1 MKINKDVRV
10 FDDIALNNKKGYNIN
25 DELRFSIIENKFL
38 EKLDDFDYEN
48 KIDSFKKLW
57 VNKRVYDVHLKKRL
71 EEQVIKNEEDYLLKT
86 FETLANY
93 DLVLFFENLNN
104 GGWDRIHYNKVDKW
118 AVIITEN
125 GDILTSYSIYKNIKR
140 VIEDNKEKKLI
151 LKKKE
156 RIINETRL
164 QKRLKTILNRLR

>member
-1 MKINKDVRV
+1 M
-10 FDDIALNNKKGYNIN
+10 
-25 DELRFSIIENKFL
+25 
-38 EKLDDFDYEN
+38 
-48 KIDSFKKLW
+48 
-57 VNKRVYDVHLKKRL
+57 
-71 EEQVIKNEEDYLLKT
+71 
-86 FETLANY
+86 
-93 DLVLFFENLNN
+93 
-104 GGWDRIHYNKVDKW
+104 DRIHYNKVNKW